1 MTERLVLVGAGGHAS
16 DVLSAVEA
24 INTVSAAWDVVGL
37 LADGPPERDRFGDR
51 GVAHLG
57 GLELLDGL
65 DATYVLAV
73 GWPATKRALLDRIPP
88 GARAAV
94 LVHPTVEVGAG
105 AEIGVGV
112 VVLDGAH
119 LSAHARIGDHALVSY
134 LSSVGHDTVVGQL
147 SSVMPGAHVA
157 GDVHL
162 GAEVTVGAG
171 ALVLQG
177 LSVGDGA
184 TVGAG
189 AVVTSDVAAG
199 VTVVGAPA
207 RARQG
212 PT

>member
-1 MTERLVLVGAGGHAS
+1 VTERLALVGAGGHAS

-24 INTVSAAWDVVGL
+24 INRVSPAWEVVGL

-57 GLELLDGL
+57 GPDVLDGL
-65 DATYVLAV
+65 DAMYVLAV

-88 GARAAV
+88 AAQPAV
-94 LVHPTVEVGAG
+94 LVHPTAEVGAG
-105 AEIGVGV
+105 AEIGAGV
-112 VVLDGAH
+112 VVLHGAH
-119 LSAHARIGDHALVSY
+119 LSAHVRIGDHALVSY
-134 LSSVGHDTVVGQL
+134 LSSVGHDTVVGPL

-171 ALVLQG
+171 AVVLQG

-199 VTVVGAPA
+199 ATVVGAPA
-207 RARQG
+207 RSRRGA
-212 PT
+212 T